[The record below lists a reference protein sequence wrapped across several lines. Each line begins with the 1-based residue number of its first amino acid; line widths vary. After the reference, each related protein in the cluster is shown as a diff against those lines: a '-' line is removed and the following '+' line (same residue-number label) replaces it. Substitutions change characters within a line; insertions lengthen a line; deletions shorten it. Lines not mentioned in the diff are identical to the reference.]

1 MMDSAVHMGEPP
13 PNYDFQEWNRTYIY
27 IHGFAGLPKKIGAM
41 VESDTFGVELAG

>member
-27 IHGFAGLPKKIGAM
+27 PWICGAAKGDLKTQKKN
-41 VESDTFGVELAG
+41 